1 MRDAFFIR
9 VNRGETLQTVA
20 SATLLDPDT
29 ISDLEK
35 GETKHPSARTLKTL
49 AAYYEVDVRDLMT
62 TREAAA

>member
-20 SATLLDPDT
+20 AATRLDPDT

-35 GETKHPSARTLKTL
+35 GETKHPSPRTLTAL
-49 AAYYEVDVRDLMT
+49 ATYYEVDVRDLLT